1 MSGHSKW
8 STIKHQ
14 KGAADA
20 KRGVIFTKISRDI
33 TLAVRDGGGDPDM
46 NFRLRLML
54 DKAKSNNMPQESI
67 SRAVKRGTGEGGD
80 GDEKLEEIVYE
91 GYGPGGGAIL
101 IQAVTTNRNRTAA
114 DVRSTFARG
123 GGNLGES
130 GCVAWNFET
139 RGVIAL
145 EISDESRAE
154 ELGLMA
160 IDAGADDIS
169 IEDGVLE
176 ILTAPEVLLA
186 VQKALQEEGISP
198 DSSEISM
205 IPKTTVTLEE
215 AAAEQTLKLLDNL
228 EDLDDV
234 QKAYT
239 SADFTK
245 IAAGRPLRRAAAIL
259 VKAAAWPGILRP
271 GESLRWRLR
280 MNPELK
286 NLVSWPSTPGRTT
299 SALKTVCW
307 RY

>member
-14 KGAADA
+14 KGATDA
-20 KRGVIFTKISRDI
+20 KRGVLFTKISRDI
-33 TLAVRDGGGDPDM
+33 TLAAREGGGDPDM

-54 DKAKSNNMPQESI
+54 DKAKGANMPSDSI
-67 SRAVKRGTGEGGD
+67 SRALKKGTGEGGE
-80 GDEKLEEIVYE
+80 GVEQLEEMLYE
-91 GYGPGGGAIL
+91 GYGPGGGAIMV
-101 IQAVTTNRNRTAA
+101 QAVTTNRNRTAA
-114 DVRSTFARG
+114 DIRSTFAKG

-145 EISDESRAE
+145 EISDEERAE

-169 IEDGVLE
+169 IGDGILE
-176 ILTAPEVLLA
+176 ILTAPEALLK
-186 VQKALQEEGISP
+186 VQAALHEEGVSP

-205 IPKTTVTLEE
+205 IPKTTVTLEDK
-215 AAAEQTLKLLDNL
+215 AAEQTLKLLDSL

-239 SADFTK
+239 SADF
-245 IAAGRPLRRAAAIL
+245 P
-259 VKAAAWPGILRP
+259 
-271 GESLRWRLR
+271 
-280 MNPELK
+280 PEVLE
-286 NLVSWPSTPGRTT
+286 RYR
-299 SALKTVCW
+299 SAN
-307 RY
+307 